1 MKRYIRSNIAPYRY
15 NEISKQLQDDLYDAS
30 IKYLT
35 SKGWDMS
42 DIADYFVI
50 EVESIPEDGRIRVE
64 VRAELGYDGFEMLI
78 SKYLDKVVAKYD
90 ELAYF
95 DMVEPGIAE
104 SFIDVNN

>member
-1 MKRYIRSNIAPYRY
+1 MKRYIRSNIAPYEY

-35 SKGWDMS
+35 SEGWDMS
-42 DIADYFVI
+42 DIADYFIV
-50 EVESIPEDGRIRVE
+50 EVEAIPEDNRIRAE
-64 VRAELGYDGFEMLI
+64 VRAELDYDEFDMLL
-78 SKYLDKVVAKYD
+78 SKYLDKVVAEYD